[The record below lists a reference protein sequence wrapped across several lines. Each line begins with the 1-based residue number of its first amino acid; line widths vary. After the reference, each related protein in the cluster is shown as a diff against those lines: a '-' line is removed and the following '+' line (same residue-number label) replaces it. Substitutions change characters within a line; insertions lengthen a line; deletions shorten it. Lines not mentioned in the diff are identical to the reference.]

1 MKRKHAFFLLL
12 ILLILVAGFSV
23 LYGSYQLSITELFST
38 LAGNG
43 TKAQEFAIFQI
54 RLPRTLLALL
64 VGCALGVSGGLL
76 QGVSRNPLAEP
87 GMIGIN
93 AGAALFVVLWI
104 SLQTTQYYSSLSLSS
119 AFFMPFIAIL
129 GSLSSVALIYILSY
143 RKGIQPV
150 RFLLT
155 GIAINTAISAL
166 ITFFQL
172 QMSKGDFNQVLTW
185 TNGSLWGSS
194 WQYILFILPLLVV
207 FIGYALY
214 RSSTLDVLAFGD
226 ELATG
231 LEVSVQKERR
241 IYLLL
246 ATCLAGVATAVAGN
260 IAFLGLLGPQI
271 ARKLCGGKHRN
282 MLINAALISSIIL
295 IFSDALARNLFSPI
309 EIPVGII
316 VSIVGIPYFL
326 YLIFT
331 SSK

>member
-119 AFFMPFIAIL
+119 AFFMPFITIL
-129 GSLSSVALIYILSY
+129 VSLSSVALIYILSY
-143 RKGIQPV
+143 
-150 RFLLT
+150 L
-155 GIAINTAISAL
+155 
-166 ITFFQL
+166 
-172 QMSKGDFNQVLTW
+172 
-185 TNGSLWGSS
+185 
-194 WQYILFILPLLVV
+194 
-207 FIGYALY
+207 
-214 RSSTLDVLAFGD
+214 
-226 ELATG
+226 
-231 LEVSVQKERR
+231 
-241 IYLLL
+241 
-246 ATCLAGVATAVAGN
+246 
-260 IAFLGLLGPQI
+260 
-271 ARKLCGGKHRN
+271 
-282 MLINAALISSIIL
+282 
-295 IFSDALARNLFSPI
+295 
-309 EIPVGII
+309 
-316 VSIVGIPYFL
+316 
-326 YLIFT
+326 
-331 SSK
+331 

>member
-214 RSSTLDVLAFGD
+214 RSSTLDVLALVMNLRQDLGYLFKKKD
-226 ELATG
+226 E
-231 LEVSVQKERR
+231 S
-241 IYLLL
+241 IY
-246 ATCLAGVATAVAGN
+246 
-260 IAFLGLLGPQI
+260 
-271 ARKLCGGKHRN
+271 
-282 MLINAALISSIIL
+282 
-295 IFSDALARNLFSPI
+295 
-309 EIPVGII
+309 
-316 VSIVGIPYFL
+316 Y
-326 YLIFT
+326 
-331 SSK
+331 

>member
-104 SLQTTQYYSSLSLSS
+104 SLQTTQYYSSLSLST

-143 RKGIQPV
+143 RKGIQPDDF
-150 RFLLT
+150 FL
-155 GIAINTAISAL
+155 
-166 ITFFQL
+166 
-172 QMSKGDFNQVLTW
+172 
-185 TNGSLWGSS
+185 
-194 WQYILFILPLLVV
+194 P
-207 FIGYALY
+207 
-214 RSSTLDVLAFGD
+214 
-226 ELATG
+226 EL
-231 LEVSVQKERR
+231 R
-241 IYLLL
+241 
-246 ATCLAGVATAVAGN
+246 
-260 IAFLGLLGPQI
+260 
-271 ARKLCGGKHRN
+271 
-282 MLINAALISSIIL
+282 
-295 IFSDALARNLFSPI
+295 
-309 EIPVGII
+309 
-316 VSIVGIPYFL
+316 
-326 YLIFT
+326 
-331 SSK
+331 